1 MNKALEI
8 QNLYEFVSYSLNED
22 DFVKRMNTF
31 CGIVALELTLRLQ
44 DESKFAFQ
52 CVDIIDSIN
61 QDVVSLVKM
70 INRTRFIE
78 EQPRVESNL
87 FFEILKASYPLIYAD
102 YNYYNKIIKN

>member
-8 QNLYEFVSYSLNED
+8 QNLYEFVSCSLNED

-70 INRTRFIE
+70 INRTNFIE